1 MSTPAS
7 FDKWSLVDPVSLT
20 GYRQKMDIREQL
32 RRTLDKLSAEDI
44 RSLTNAYFQPE
55 QAGVE
60 NMELADQI
68 KAEAALA
75 GVEGEEL
82 EKLWEF
88 AFDNSEALAESLK
101 KAEHGLTD
109 FEEKRREILDSGEN
123 GAEQQAQLS
132 YLDEH
137 PHAYGA
143 GRSVIEDLDEQKLL
157 PTATIATHDG
167 TFHMDE
173 VFAVAALQEHF
184 REQGVK
190 PEIIRT
196 RDQEK
201 LADADAVVDVGGI
214 FDPQKL
220 RFDHH
225 QNRSAE
231 KASCGLVAEYLERT
245 QPEGKT
251 WKALARVT
259 QDIDAADLGK
269 PGDRRLS
276 EAVSNFNPA
285 WNEDLASGE
294 KRFHEALEVVSSA
307 LGESRRALASGQ
319 DPDQAFRKGLLE
331 HPMTFRR
338 GLEVKNARVQGE
350 KAFCNAID
358 DTPKPEEGPIRRVKI
373 SNPAIPYQGMFSK
386 EYMEAHPA
394 EAKRLTHITHVEFPT
409 STGAFGA
416 VATPSPDDPMRPK
429 SPFPESWRG
438 KRGQEL
444 IDAVNLTSTE
454 RAEIAPDKNPNDYF
468 CHPAGFFLAGG
479 DQRFVEVGVS
489 QVIKMNDLSSSL
501 DRLRGVTPETLGQA
515 GKVQEQLDKNTA
527 PSRELAKPAGTH
539 TLQDIKRERSGKVTV

>member
-1 MSTPAS
+1 M
-7 FDKWSLVDPVSLT
+7 
-20 GYRQKMDIREQL
+20 GIREQL
-32 RRTLDKLSAEDI
+32 GRTLDRLGAEDL
-44 RSLTNAYFQPE
+44 RALTNAYFQPE
-55 QAGVE
+55 RAGVE
-60 NMELADQI
+60 NMELADRI
-68 KAEAALA
+68 KAEAART
-75 GVEGEEL
+75 GMEGEDL

-88 AFDNSEALAESLK
+88 AFDNSEPLAQSLK
-101 KAEHGLTD
+101 RAGDGMAD
-109 FEEKRREILDSGEN
+109 FEEKRREILDSEEN

-132 YLDEH
+132 YLDKH
-137 PHAYGA
+137 PQAHGA
-143 GRSVIEDLDEQKLL
+143 GKSVIEDLDEQKLL

-184 REQGVK
+184 REQGIK

-201 LADADAVVDVGGI
+201 IAQADAAVDVGGI

-225 QNRSAE
+225 QNRTAE

-245 QPEGKT
+245 QPEGKI
-251 WKALARVT
+251 WKALTRVT
-259 QDIDAADLGK
+259 QDIDATDLGK

-276 EAVSNFNPA
+276 EAVSNFNPT
-285 WNEDLASGE
+285 WNEGPAGGE
-294 KRFHEALEVVSSA
+294 KKFHEAMEVVSSA
-307 LGESRRALASGQ
+307 LIESRRALASGQ
-319 DPDQAFRKGLLE
+319 DPDQAFRRGLLE
-331 HPMTFRR
+331 HPMVVRR
-338 GLEVKNARVQGE
+338 GREVKDARVQGE
-350 KAFCNAID
+350 KAFCDAID
-358 DTPKPEEGPIRRVKI
+358 NTPKPEEGPIRRVKI

-386 EYMEAHPA
+386 EYMDAHPVETKHLA
-394 EAKRLTHITHVEFPT
+394 HITHVEFPT

-454 RAEIAPDKNPNDYF
+454 KTEIAPGKNPNDYF

-489 QVIKMNDLSSSL
+489 QVIKMNDLSSGL
-501 DRLRGVTPETLGQA
+501 DRLRGLAPEAQGQPDKSTP
-515 GKVQEQLDKNTA
+515 
-527 PSRELAKPAGTH
+527 PPRELAKPATPH
-539 TLQDIKRERSGKVTV
+539 TTLDSKRDRSGKVTV